1 MAVDEASIHDKKM
14 RLRQIYKFYKNG
26 RYDAIEHTVTDEE
39 KLLLC
44 KYYRVCDL

>member
-1 MAVDEASIHDKKM
+1 MEDKDMSKHQQRL

-44 KYYRVCDL
+44 KYYGMCEL